1 MCNIYLDNYILFL
14 LYQWLIDIIAYELNS
29 YNIKNIIPRP
39 YHKTKLIGFYIRY
52 PYKHVIMDKCI

>member
-14 LYQWLIDIIAYELNS
+14 LYQWLIDIIVYELNS

-39 YHKTKLIGFYIRY
+39 
-52 PYKHVIMDKCI
+52 